1 MVFEDF
7 LRLLHFFFGFLPML
21 TVLPQL
27 PAVHFDTLEGDH
39 EKKEEQP
46 KSSKKK
52 KSKGARS
59 DAGALLKT
67 KIKRSG
73 TYLNHVGSSF
83 AVALVYLFMTKA
95 A

>member
-1 MVFEDF
+1 MFEDF
-7 LRLLHFFFGFLPML
+7 LRLSQIFVCFLPML

-27 PAVHFDTLEGDH
+27 PAVHFDMLEGDH

>member
-1 MVFEDF
+1 
-7 LRLLHFFFGFLPML
+7 ML

-27 PAVHFDTLEGDH
+27 PPVHFDTLEGDH

-46 KSSKKK
+46 KASKK

-83 AVALVYLFMTKA
+83 PVALLYSFHDEKLH
-95 A
+95 